1 MTPSAIAMM
10 IVALVVVGGGLLVSI
25 IALIRNPEQHED

>member
-1 MTPSAIAMM
+1 MM

-25 IALIRNPEQHED
+25 IALVRNPEQHDD

>member
-25 IALIRNPEQHED
+25 ISLIRNPEQPED